1 MDMDALLDAVEKRL
15 ETEQVHKSLFVQCSQ
30 GITRSSMSEVEQFP
44 VDENGHLCWPAASR
58 LAEVQTHISRFF
70 EYDDAISNGRAQ
82 QMWPLY
88 LEAAF
93 PWMRGMPLAD
103 MLTALVVRTWYHR
116 AGGRSKLQCIEYFCG
131 KGNLTLAAVESGLNA
146 AAMDKV
152 VNQEHDVLEPHGL
165 ILALSLL
172 AASAPGA
179 LQWLGSPCNSY
190 TIMCRA
196 QSMRSSENWYLGD
209 QSKYFVA
216 EGNCLGD
223 LSALLILLGFLM
235 LLRFGL
241 EQPQN
246 SVLPASGCMASVLRY
261 AQAEKTLTYH
271 YCFGGQTLKP
281 LQLWSH
287 AAFLRD
293 LSRPKPFGC
302 TQEEEAL
309 VTRNEAGFTGNKTQL
324 KQSQAYSIQFG
335 RAIIQAFL
343 AHQN

>member
-1 MDMDALLDAVEKRL
+1 MDMLLNAVEKRL
-15 ETEQVHKSLFVQCSQ
+15 ENEQMHISRFVQCSQ
-30 GITRSSMSEVEQFP
+30 GITRSAVSEVEQFP
-44 VDENGHLCWPAASR
+44 VDGNGRLCWPADAR
-58 LAEVQTHISRFF
+58 LAEVQMHICRFF
-70 EYDDAISNGRAQ
+70 EYDDAISGGRAQ

-103 MLTALVVRTWYHR
+103 MLSALVVRTWHHR
-116 AGGRSKLQCIEYFCG
+116 AGGRSNLQCIEYFCG
-131 KGNLTLAAVESGLNA
+131 KGNLTLAAVEAGLNA

-152 VNQEHDVLEPHGL
+152 LNQEHDLLEPHGL
-165 ILALSLL
+165 VLALSLL

-179 LQWLGSPCNSY
+179 LEWPGSPCNSY

-196 QSMRSSENWYLGD
+196 QSDRNPDNWFLGD
-209 QSKYFVA
+209 QSKYFVL
-216 EGNCLGD
+216 EGNCRGD
-223 LSALLILLGFLM
+223 LSALLVFLGVLM

-246 SVLPASGCMASVLRY
+246 SVLPASGCMASVLQY
-261 AQAEKTLTYH
+261 VQATKTLTYH

-287 AAFLRD
+287 ASFLRD
-293 LSRPKPFGC
+293 LSRPKPCGC
-302 TQEEEAL
+302 IQEEHEAL
-309 VTRNEAGFTGNKTQL
+309 VTRHGSGFTGNKAQL
-324 KQSQAYSIQFG
+324 KESQAYSKLFG
-335 RAIIQAFL
+335 RAIIKAFL